1 MNCGSNL
8 IICNLI
14 RNTIFSQT
22 PETGNLKIKF
32 HFKDSGLNL
41 MEYREAEKQS
51 HPHSV
56 PISQSWSVVYCHY
69 RRRSLYVILHITAS
83 LFGYPEN
90 LFLGRKLG
98 QGNFGIV
105 CEATHIETQ
114 RKWAIKKVNK
124 EKVSVWS
131 SCFTC

>member
-1 MNCGSNL
+1 M
-8 IICNLI
+8 
-14 RNTIFSQT
+14 
-22 PETGNLKIKF
+22 KF

-41 MEYREAEKQS
+41 MEYREAGKQT

-69 RRRSLYVILHITAS
+69 RRRSVYVILYIMHPLYLGTQKIYS
-83 LFGYPEN
+83 F
-90 LFLGRKLG
+90 GRKLG
-98 QGNFGIV
+98 QGNFGVV

-124 EKVSVWS
+124 EKVSVWWI
-131 SCFTC
+131 CFNC